1 MMKKNPQLILVDDHL
16 PYRESLKSILTTGNI
31 AHVIGEATNGVEFI
45 DLLSRL
51 KPDLVLIDI
60 NIPKMNGMEA
70 IQKALELKPDLKIIA
85 YTMFGEEEY
94 YNKMIALG
102 VKGIIRK
109 SCGITELVTAINTVM
124 LGKTYFSE
132 SFEVINNE
140 IADDTIGNNPTENK
154 GFTGGE
160 SIGSLNYESTI
171 NPMKY

>member
-1 MMKKNPQLILVDDHL
+1 MKKNPQLILVDDHL

-45 DLLSRL
+45 ELLSSL
-51 KPDLVLIDI
+51 KPDLVLMDI

-94 YNKMIALG
+94 YHKMIAHG
-102 VKGIIRK
+102 VNGFIRK
-109 SCGITELVTAINTVM
+109 SCSIRELKTAIREVM
-124 LGKTYFSE
+124 LEKTYFSI
-132 SFEVINNE
+132 SFQETINRL
-140 IADDTIGNNPTENK
+140 ADDTIGNNTIENK